1 MKLIKL
7 IWDFKGPS
15 SNKTAEHFKSHL
27 DQFLK
32 IENKTFSDLGLEIVN
47 DSYSFV
53 FVIISIDDLNFFKE
67 KLKPNRGQKVN

>member
-32 IENKTFSDLGLEIVN
+32 IENKTFSDLGSEIVN

-53 FVIISIDDLNFFKE
+53 FVITSIDDLNFFKE

>member
-7 IWDFKGPS
+7 IWDFKGPNS
-15 SNKTAEHFKSHL
+15 DKTAEHFKSHL

-47 DSYSFV
+47 DFYSFV
-53 FVIISIDDLNFFKE
+53 FVITSIDDLNFFKE

>member
-32 IENKTFSDLGLEIVN
+32 IENKIFSDLGLERVN

-53 FVIISIDDLNFFKE
+53 FVITSIDDLNFFKE
-67 KLKPNRGQKVN
+67 RLKPNRGQKVN

>member
-32 IENKTFSDLGLEIVN
+32 IENKTCSDLGLETVN
-47 DSYSFV
+47 YSYSFV
-53 FVIISIDDLNFFKE
+53 FLIITIDDLNFFKE
-67 KLKPNRGQKVN
+67 RLKPNRGQKVN

>member
-7 IWDFKGPS
+7 IWHFKGPS

-53 FVIISIDDLNFFKE
+53 FVITSIDDLNFFKE

>member
-32 IENKTFSDLGLEIVN
+32 IENKTFSDLGLETIN

-53 FVIISIDDLNFFKE
+53 FIITSTENLNFFKE

>member
-7 IWDFKGPS
+7 IWDFKGPNS
-15 SNKTAEHFKSHL
+15 DKTAEHFKSHL
-27 DQFLK
+27 DQFLE
-32 IENKTFSDLGLEIVN
+32 IENKTFSDLGLETVN

-53 FVIISIDDLNFFKE
+53 FIITSTDDLNFFKE

>member
-32 IENKTFSDLGLEIVN
+32 IENKTFSDLGLETVLMW
-47 DSYSFV
+47 V
-53 FVIISIDDLNFFKE
+53 L
-67 KLKPNRGQKVN
+67 LH

>member
-53 FVIISIDDLNFFKE
+53 FVITSIDDLNFFKE

>member
-53 FVIISIDDLNFFKE
+53 FIITSTDDLNFFKE

>member
-53 FVIISIDDLNFFKE
+53 FVITSIDDLNFFKE
-67 KLKPNRGQKVN
+67 RLKPNRGQKVN

>member
-7 IWDFKGPS
+7 IWDFKGPNS
-15 SNKTAEHFKSHL
+15 DKTAEHFKSHL

-32 IENKTFSDLGLEIVN
+32 IENKTFSDLGLETVN
-47 DSYSFV
+47 DSFV
-53 FVIISIDDLNFFKE
+53 FIITSTDDLNFFKE